1 MGQETPSDSKQPTVQ
16 QMFVTLLGEIATLR
30 KQNEDQQR
38 QLEHLRSTTSL
49 LLERDNTSLQISR
62 KVQFKH
68 LPLEI
73 REMIW
78 DLALPIRLLGFEG
91 IIQEGDVPSALS
103 VPAVAQVCRE
113 SRRIAMYR
121 FRRYLETLSCEDFQP
136 QESPLWR
143 LKHEKSA
150 CWTWFTPYN
159 DALLINPETFHL
171 DGRRNNHV
179 LARVAEHIILE
190 DTSMWELFYDPD
202 HPGVFC
208 PGHPL
213 RQDMGRDLLLE
224 RLIPWVHGVMPWGSF
239 SHPIP
244 FPVCNLRTID
254 FALSKVTKIDRN
266 YPPSFVQRLFGGDDV
281 KVVDLR
287 DKTAVLRIRGS
298 LTYEPPEAM
307 TPDEFDRWRT
317 DLETSLEIYRAV
329 ADDFFRYVRPRLL
342 KKLAGYYHRA
352 TSGVLSP
359 KPSPFKNGKLNME
372 VTWVKEFC
380 ERIELRLVH
389 VFVRAERIS
398 KVDW

>member
-1 MGQETPSDSKQPTVQ
+1 MEQETSPDSNQPTVQ
-16 QMFVTLLGEIATLR
+16 QMFATLLGEIATLR
-30 KQNEDQQR
+30 KQNVDQQR

-49 LLERDNTSLQISR
+49 LLNRDDDSLQTSR

-78 DLALPIRLLGFEG
+78 ELALPTRLLGFEG
-91 IIQEGDVPSALS
+91 IAQEGDVPLALP

-113 SRRIAMYR
+113 SRHIAMS
-121 FRRYLETLSCEDFQP
+121 RRYLEALSYEDFQP

-150 CWTWFTPYN
+150 CWTWFTPYK
-159 DALLINPETFHL
+159 DALLINPETFHR

-179 LARVAEHIILE
+179 LARVAEHVILE
-190 DTSMWELFYDPD
+190 DTDMWELFYDPD

-208 PGHPL
+208 PGHPI
-213 RQDMGRDLLLE
+213 RQDIGRDLLLD
-224 RLIPWVHGVMPWGSF
+224 RLIPWVHGVMPWGS
-239 SHPIP
+239 SSRPTP

-266 YPPSFVQRLFGGDDV
+266 YPPDFVHSLFAGDDV

-287 DKTAVLRIRGS
+287 DKKAVLGIKGA
-298 LTYEPPEAM
+298 LEYEPAEAM
-307 TPDEFDRWRT
+307 IPDEFDRWRT
-317 DLETSLEIYRAV
+317 DLKTSLEIYRAV
-329 ADDFFRYVRPRLL
+329 ADEFFYYVRPRLL
-342 KKLAGYYHRA
+342 KKMAGYYHRA
-352 TSGVLSP
+352 TSGVLSS
-359 KPSPFKNGKLNME
+359 KPSPLKDGKLNME

-380 ERIELRLVH
+380 ERIEFRLVH
-389 VFVRAERIS
+389 VFVRAEGVS